1 MIVLGGRTFG
11 RHWGHEGRALLSSIS
26 VFMKKTPQG
35 SQGPLLPSE
44 DTAEIGNQKK
54 KGPHPEPDH
63 ADTLIL
69 GI

>member
-1 MIVLGGRTFG
+1 MMVLGGRTFG
-11 RHWGHEGRALLSSIS
+11 RHLGNEVGTLLNGIS

-35 SQGPLLPSE
+35 SWDPSAWWGYKKLAARRGPS
-44 DTAEIGNQKK
+44 
-54 KGPHPEPDH
+54 PEPDH